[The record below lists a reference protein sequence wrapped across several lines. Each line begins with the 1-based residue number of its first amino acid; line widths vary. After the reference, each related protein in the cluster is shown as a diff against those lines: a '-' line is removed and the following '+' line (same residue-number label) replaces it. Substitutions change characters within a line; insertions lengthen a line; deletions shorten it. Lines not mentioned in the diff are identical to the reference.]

1 MGTPLT
7 TEIYGRVIE
16 YITGAIT
23 LEQFD
28 AWYAPETWDVRWDED
43 GESTAMVHA
52 IDELLAQYTDGSWR
66 EDELRVQ
73 LQEALKLVSRA

>member
-1 MGTPLT
+1 MSMSLT
-7 TEIYGRVIE
+7 AEICGRVTE
-16 YITGAIT
+16 YITGTIT

-43 GESTAMVHA
+43 GEATAMVHA
-52 IDELLAQYTDGSWR
+52 IDELLAQYTDGNWR